1 MKDVSLE
8 EILVLLVFVLY
19 PLLQFIVERIRRGA
33 AVPPA
38 GDEPAEPLS
47 QGTGMA
53 PMAEPAEA
61 PAGERTPAAQTP
73 PIAPPGPRRHG
84 ARRGILGDRQALRHA
99 IIVKTILGPCRADE
113 PPG

>member
-1 MKDVSLE
+1 MNDVSLE

-38 GDEPAEPLS
+38 EDESAEPLA
-47 QGTGMA
+47 QGTGTTLMS
-53 PMAEPAEA
+53 EPAEA
-61 PAGERTPAAQTP
+61 PAGERASAAQTP
-73 PIAPPGPRRHG
+73 AVPSPRSRRHD
-84 ARRGILGDRQALRHA
+84 ARRGILGGRQALRRA
-99 IIVKTILGPCRADE
+99 IVLKTILGPCRADE

>member
-19 PLLQFIVERIRRGA
+19 PLIQFIVERIRRGA

-38 GDEPAEPLS
+38 GDEPAEPLP
-47 QGTGMA
+47 QRTEMA
-53 PMAEPAEA
+53 LMPGPAEA
-61 PAGERTPAAQTP
+61 PPDECTPAAQTP
-73 PIAPPGPRRHG
+73 PIAPPSPRRHG
-84 ARRGILGDRQALRHA
+84 ARRRILGDRQALRRA
-99 IIVKTILGPCRADE
+99 IVVKTILGPCRADE